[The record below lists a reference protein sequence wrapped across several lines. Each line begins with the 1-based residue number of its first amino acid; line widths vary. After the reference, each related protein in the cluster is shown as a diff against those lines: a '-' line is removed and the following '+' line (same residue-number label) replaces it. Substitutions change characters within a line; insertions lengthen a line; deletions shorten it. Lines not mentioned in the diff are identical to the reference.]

1 MLAIA
6 ANSFDKPSETFI
18 RAHVR
23 HIAPERTVVLCWQD
37 RGAAALGCP
46 VLSDMRGFARARSP
60 VERVSNAL
68 RFRWWRYV
76 DPTLRGAG
84 EARVRAFLQRHGVQ
98 AVLAEYG
105 PNGSLLRVACKRAG
119 VPLYVHFHGFDAT
132 KLAQDANWRRHY
144 RALFRDAAGI
154 IAPSEFLA
162 GRLEE
167 MGCAVSKLHVSPCG
181 INLPNVAPQRE
192 RAPRFLAVGRLAEKK
207 SPLSTWRVFPKTA
220 RRVDTPTLDIVGDG
234 LLMDA
239 SQAEAESLGVSGR
252 VRFHGAVSHEVV
264 LSLME
269 SAFAFVQHSVE
280 AADGDCEGLPVA
292 ILEAMGTG
300 LPVVSTRHS
309 GIPEA
314 VSNGETGLLV
324 AEHDVGGMAEAMIA
338 LLEDRERAERM
349 GRAGRARVEA
359 RFTHEKTAARLREI
373 MGLTC

>member
-162 GRLEE
+162 GRLSKL
-167 MGCAVSKLHVSPCG
+167 GCPSGKLHVSRNG
-181 INLPNVAPQRE
+181 
-192 RAPRFLAVGRLAEKK
+192 
-207 SPLSTWRVFPKTA
+207 
-220 RRVDTPTLDIVGDG
+220 VDI
-234 LLMDA
+234 
-239 SQAEAESLGVSGR
+239 
-252 VRFHGAVSHEVV
+252 
-264 LSLME
+264 
-269 SAFAFVQHSVE
+269 SAFAETTRERRRIVAIGRLVEKKAPHLTIRAFAKVRSRLPDCTLDMVGEGPLEDACIEEISRHDIGDSVRLHGAKGTDFVRGLLGRADLFVQHSVT
-280 AADGDCEGLPVA
+280 AADGDPEGFHVS
-292 ILEAMGTG
+292 IVEAMASSV
-300 LPVVSTRHS
+300 PVVITDHNGFSET
-309 GIPEA
+309 IA
-314 VSNGETGLLV
+314 DGETGLLV
-324 AEHDVGGMAEAMIA
+324 EEHDVEA
-338 LLEDRERAERM
+338 
-349 GRAGRARVEA
+349 VSY
-359 RFTHEKTAARLREI
+359 TH
-373 MGLTC
+373 LTLPTIYSV